1 MTGLMI
7 RRLLAFVK
15 EPPLFKNRVEPFF
28 VMLALFTTEIATDL
42 YLPALPFLNGYFS
55 TTEEIVGWTLSC
67 YFFAPVLSCLL
78 FGPFSDRFGR
88 SRILT
93 LGMLIY
99 ASGAFLCAVSQS
111 IEELIIFRFVQGFGS
126 GAPWVV
132 GIALMR
138 DLYREE
144 DCSRVLSFIYGVI
157 ALAPAIGAS
166 LGGYLVARASW
177 RWGFALVAVLAFL
190 CVFCLRALVR
200 EPEKLKDPKSFK
212 ISSDLKVYG
221 NLLRNW
227 GYLAYAL
234 TSSLISAGYWSCGAV
249 APYLFIDEAGYT
261 PEFYGN
267 VQAGLLLVFIVGAYM
282 NYLFIKRWGIDRT
295 LLTGISLCALSSI
308 LLFLVQKNFSSHLM
322 FLILTL
328 SLYSI
333 GTGMVYSNTASRA
346 FRYTPRHKGAAA
358 SLMSTLESILPA
370 ASISLTLYFYDQTFR
385 PVAWI
390 SLGSALLSLFLVIAV
405 VKRTSFLKRKNA
417 LFQEQKPLK
426 V

>member
-1 MTGLMI
+1 MI
-7 RRLLAFVK
+7 RRLLTFIKV
-15 EPPLFKNRVEPFF
+15 PLLFKNRIEPLF

-55 TTEEIVGWTLSC
+55 TTEESVGWTLSC
-67 YFFAPVLSCLL
+67 YFLAPVLSCLL
-78 FGPFSDRFGR
+78 FGPLSDRFGR
-88 SRILT
+88 RRILT
-93 LGMLIY
+93 LGMLVY
-99 ASGAFLCAVSQS
+99 ATGAFLCAVSQS
-111 IEELIIFRFVQGFGS
+111 IEELIIFRFIQGFGS

-157 ALAPAIGAS
+157 TLAPAIGAS

-177 RWGFALVAVLAFL
+177 RWGFALVAILAFS
-190 CVFCLRALVR
+190 CVFCLRTLVR
-200 EPEKLKDPKSFK
+200 EPEKLKPAKPFQLT
-212 ISSDLKVYG
+212 SDLKVYG
-221 NLLRNW
+221 SLLRNG

-234 TSSLISAGYWSCGAV
+234 TSSLISAGYWACGAA
-249 APYLFIDEAGYT
+249 APYLFIDEAHYT

-267 VQAGLLLVFIVGAYM
+267 VQAGLLLVFIVGAYL
-282 NYLFIKRWGIDRT
+282 NHLFIKKWGIDRM
-295 LLTGISLCALSSI
+295 LLTGIALCVLSSFL
-308 LLFLVQKNFSSHLM
+308 LLFVQKTFSTHLV
-322 FLILTL
+322 FLIVTL
-328 SLYSI
+328 ALYSI

-346 FRYTPRHKGAAA
+346 FRYTPRHRGAAA

-370 ASISLTLYFYDQTFR
+370 ASISLTLHFYDQTFR

-390 SLGSALLSLFLVIAV
+390 SLGSTLLSFLLVVAV
-405 VKRTSFLKRKNA
+405 VKRTSILKRKNA